1 MAQYNFFGIDNQ
13 LRRLSDLGDQL
24 ETLGL
29 VVDFEVFRPELV
41 MALPRGDGSK
51 GGRPP
56 YDVVTMFKIL
66 VIQAMNDLSDERV
79 EFLINDRLS
88 FMRFL
93 GFEPGQRMPDART
106 IWLYRDQLTKADV
119 IDKLFQKCD
128 AMIQSKGYL
137 AMGGQIADATIVP
150 APKQRLKDEEKAQ
163 IKEGK
168 SADDIWDNP
177 HKARHKDTD
186 ARWSIKYSKAKTA
199 PDGQKKKGHVDIAIP
214 AFGYKNHIAT
224 DRRFGF
230 IRGFEVTGASA
241 YDGRYLR
248 DVLSKANTAS
258 DVWAD
263 SAYRSK
269 KNEAWLDRNGFK
281 SRIHQ
286 KKPKGRAMPERTRIA
301 NARRSSVRSKV
312 EHVFGEQK
320 NRMGLFIRTI
330 GKSRAKIKI
339 GMVNIA
345 YNMRRLIYHERLNAA

>member
-1 MAQYNFFGIDNQ
+1 MT
-13 LRRLSDLGDQL
+13 GDQL
-24 ETLGL
+24 ETLGR
-29 VVDFEVFRPELV
+29 VVDFEVFRPELT
-41 MALPRGDGSK
+41 ASLKRSNGSK

-56 YDVVTMFKIL
+56 YDAITMFKIL

-93 GFEPGQRMPDART
+93 GFELGQRMPDART
-106 IWLYRDQLTKADV
+106 IWLYRDLLTKAGA
-119 IDKLFQKCD
+119 IDGLFQKCD
-128 AMIQSKGYL
+128 VMIEAQGYL

-150 APKQRLKDEEKAQ
+150 APKQRLKDEEKVA

-168 SADDIWDNP
+168 QASDIWSNP
-177 HKARHKDTD
+177 HKARHKDTN

-199 PDGQKKKGHVDIAIP
+199 PDGSKKQGHVDIAIP
-214 AFGYKNHIAT
+214 SFGYKNHIAT

-248 DVLSKANTAS
+248 DVLRKDNTAS

-269 KNEAWLDRNGFK
+269 KNEAWLKKNGFN
-281 SRIHQ
+281 SCIHQ
-286 KKPKGRAMPERTRIA
+286 KKPKGRPMPERTKIA
-301 NARRSSVRSKV
+301 NAKRSSVRSKV

-320 NRMGLFIRTI
+320 NRIGLFIRTI
-330 GKSRAKIKI
+330 GIARAKLKI

-345 YNMRRLIYHERLNAA
+345 YNMRRLVYHQKLNAG